1 MIRKDRLDALILLS
15 GDTLVRENVE
25 LFRNTDT
32 SATPCP
38 RSLDRRIKRLI
49 DREERAREYGSVLHY
64 AKQCAA
70 VFFAVCTLS
79 LALLLSID
87 EVRAAVWDFIV
98 EFYDDYLAV
107 TFESKAEIPKV
118 LEVKEIDTGR
128 EDWEKSVLLDTVDMY
143 AVAYYEN
150 GSVVLTYTQVII
162 GGESWIDNENS
173 TVEEVNVGDNPAL
186 LVCRNDR
193 QTYCFS
199 WSDGQYS
206 FALDSHSPDITK
218 KELLRMAETMKK

>member
-1 MIRKDRLDALILLS
+1 MIRKDRLDVLILLS

-49 DREERAREYGSVLHY
+49 DREERAREYGSVLHT

-128 EDWEKSVLLDTVDMY
+128 EDWEKEVELNTRDAYS
-143 AVAYYEN
+143 AAYYEN
-150 GSVVLTYTQVII
+150 GKLVLSYLQMVVSDNEQ
-162 GGESWIDNENS
+162 WIDNENS
-173 TVEEVNVGDNPAL
+173 VTEEVEVGNNSAL
-186 LVCRNDR
+186 LIFRVNR
-193 QTYCFS
+193 QTYSLS
-199 WSDGQYS
+199 WSDGTYFYLLES
-206 FALDSHSPDITK
+206 DSPEIS
-218 KELLRMAETMKK
+218 KEEMLSIAKTVK